1 MNQNILRLIRS
12 GATAELADAV
22 HSDPALVS
30 WRDSQ
35 GVSALMWSIYAG
47 QTMARDFLLAELS
60 RQAILLDVFE
70 ASATGNLARLSEL
83 LDSEPSV
90 SHARSGDGWTPL
102 HLAAAF
108 GNPACV
114 AALLRGG
121 ADVTAI
127 SFNAQANQPLH
138 AALALGCDSATVRL
152 LLDHGADPNAT
163 QAGGF
168 TPLFSAAA
176 ANRRDLAEL
185 LLGRGA
191 DAQHRCDVGKRAA
204 DFARDRGHSELAEWL
219 EAQPG

>member
-22 HSDPALVS
+22 RSDPALAS

-35 GVSALMWSIYAG
+35 GVSALMWSIYSG
-47 QTMARDFLLAELS
+47 QVMARDFLLAELG
-60 RQAILLDVFE
+60 RQAIPLDVFE
-70 ASATGNLARLSEL
+70 ASATGNLPRLCEL
-83 LDSEPSV
+83 LNSEPSAP
-90 SHARSGDGWTPL
+90 HTRSGDGWTPL

-108 GNPACV
+108 GTPACV

-127 SFNAQANQPLH
+127 SSNAQANQPLH
-138 AALALGCDSATVRL
+138 AALALGRDPATVHV
-152 LLDHGADPNAT
+152 LLDDGADPNAT

-176 ANRRDLAEL
+176 ANRRDLAEI
-185 LLGRGA
+185 LLGQGA
-191 DAQHRCDVGKRAA
+191 STQHRCDAGKTPV
-204 DFARDRGHSELAEWL
+204 DFARERGHSELAAWL
-219 EAQPG
+219 EAQPC